1 MATMEI
7 LAPIDGTDVSFR
19 ALEFAAKMAEHFE
32 ASLDVVHITDE
43 RTDAT
48 DDILDRARTVL
59 EGTGVETI
67 PEVSTD
73 LDLEFR
79 PADRVGEDI
88 LKLVE
93 ERGYDHVVMGH
104 EGSGTVERAII
115 GSAAETVLRAERVP
129 VTVIP

>member
-1 MATMEI
+1 MATMTV

-19 ALEFAAKMAEHFE
+19 ALEFAAKLATNFD
-32 ASLDVVHITDE
+32 ATLDVVHITDE
-43 RTDAT
+43 RTEAT
-48 DDILDRARTVL
+48 EDILERARTVL
-59 EGTGVETI
+59 EGTGVEAE

-88 LKLVE
+88 IRLVE
-93 ERGYDHVVMGH
+93 ERSYDHVVMGH